1 MDKRK
6 EREQQFKKTIED
18 IKHIYV
24 LVEYFLE
31 AIECGEDPVHQNV
44 IDFPFGKSVCKTLK
58 EYTDKLVKDFEEE
71 SEKQAENEEDEEM

>member
-1 MDKRK
+1 MNETK
-6 EREQQFKKTIED
+6 EREQQFKNTIED

-31 AIECGEDPVHQNV
+31 AIECGEDPIHQKP
-44 IDFPFGKSVCKTLK
+44 IDFPFGKSVCKALK
-58 EYTDKLVKDFEEE
+58 EFTDKLVKDFEEE